1 MMSMIPHAVWNGGRV
16 IVSSGFSMA
25 NLARLMSLSQNRFKF
40 SSAFVITQ
48 LLDASLPVA
57 AIVRMTPKGVLF
69 VGTS

>member
-40 SSAFVITQ
+40 FVCFCNNT
-48 LLDASLPVA
+48 A
-57 AIVRMTPKGVLF
+57 VRRL
-69 VGTS
+69 TSCGGNGKNDT